1 MQPIGGISASIPV
14 QPYPVRENPVG
25 NEEGQD
31 EDKAIGH
38 DGESGSDEP
47 NENVQPNPDKGNNV
61 SKFV

>member
-1 MQPIGGISASIPV
+1 MQPIGGISASVPAQS
-14 QPYPVRENPVG
+14 QPAKENPVK

-38 DGESGSDEP
+38 DNESGSEEP
-47 NENVQPNPDKGNNV
+47 NEHVEPDPDKGNKV